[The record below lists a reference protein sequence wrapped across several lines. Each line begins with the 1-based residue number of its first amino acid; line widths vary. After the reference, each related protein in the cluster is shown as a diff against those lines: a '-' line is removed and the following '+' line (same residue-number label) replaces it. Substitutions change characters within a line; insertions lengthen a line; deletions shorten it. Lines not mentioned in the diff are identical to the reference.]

1 MTQLINKFSKTIVS
15 SLSFETLS
23 LFPQHEQVKINYEDE
38 EEKKQIIKVLFNAIR
53 IDLNEKTIVNQNR
66 TKCIK

>member
-1 MTQLINKFSKTIVS
+1 
-15 SLSFETLS
+15 LSFETLS
-23 LFPQHEQVKINYEDE
+23 LFPQHAQVKINYEDE

-66 TKCIK
+66 IKCIRINEK